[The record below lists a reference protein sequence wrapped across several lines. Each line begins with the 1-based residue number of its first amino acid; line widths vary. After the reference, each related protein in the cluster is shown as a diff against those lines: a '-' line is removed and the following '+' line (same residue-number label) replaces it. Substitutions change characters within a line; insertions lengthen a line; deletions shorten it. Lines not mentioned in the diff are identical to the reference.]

1 MNKGKAIG
9 GSTVALRE
17 QGGGKKYEKWLKKDL
32 RCGGGAGGGCGG
44 DMCITL
50 TVRKKDQARF
60 MLKNKNTLPLLKSY
74 RQTKL

>member
-1 MNKGKAIG
+1 M
-9 GSTVALRE
+9 ALRE

-32 RCGGGAGGGCGG
+32 WWGGGCGG

-60 MLKNKNTLPLLKSY
+60 MLKNKNTTTTPIIQADKVM
-74 RQTKL
+74 KIFPC